1 MNFPGLLFIFL
12 VNSQFFVSIEAAE
25 STTPASENCKSCDPL
40 SLKLVSRNNTPAPI
54 IMGNFHENGCVV
66 TVVACDIPECSDA
79 VLDSYLPDGSFKR
92 VTNDDGTVWPHLE
105 LTCSPEGKYMW
116 NEEVQTEF
124 SCYSEDCY
132 IPTTTSPSTVSEYT
146 LTTTVN
152 SIESTAYS
160 ESTDYTVSL
169 ASTTSDRESPIK
181 MSAFQHFQDAMDT
194 VPISKKQISNEGCGT
209 YFVDCRPEKGQICDN
224 ILLYNGLEVVSQSP
238 VCAQLPVSCAG
249 NGFGNEGVGVVSN
262 MFCKFK
268 NCRDNVTS
276 TSEETTPSLST
287 VSEYSFTTT
296 VNGTEST
303 VSVESTDYTVS
314 LASTTSDRCNGHC
327 TDFENILL
335 NDNVKLTRPVLKQM
349 SNEGCGT
356 YLVDCRPEIGQVCDN
371 IVLYSGFEVVSQSQI
386 CAQLVVSCGGNGFG
400 NEGVGAV
407 SNMFCKFK
415 NCRDD
420 VTSEKTTYS
429 ESKGITTSN

>member
-132 IPTTTSPSTVSEYT
+132 IPRCNGHCTDFEKVLLNDNVK
-146 LTTTVN
+146 LTRPV
-152 SIESTAYS
+152 
-160 ESTDYTVSL
+160 L
-169 ASTTSDRESPIK
+169 RQ
-181 MSAFQHFQDAMDT
+181 M
-194 VPISKKQISNEGCGT
+194 SNEGCGT